1 MIYWKSVYSTKAV
14 NETTNNH
21 QPITMTAINDMKI
34 LLRSMKACH
43 IIILFYVLLVFSAC
57 VQKPPVSTESAQI
70 GAEDELFAAAEKMF
84 EFQDYTQ
91 SLEAY
96 QDYVY
101 RYPDRPFAPAA
112 LMKIGKIN
120 SILGRYVESRRAY
133 NRLISEYPRSSF
145 NPDARVEILFTLYQ
159 EGAYSAV
166 IEQASEVLQ
175 SLDSA
180 SHIFRTYAMVGDAYL
195 ALGSPADAFKYYV
208 EASQFSSELEKEAI
222 TQKIKTS
229 IAQLDS
235 AAIVE
240 LLKSWQI
247 NLPRDYLMFQL
258 GLNYAME
265 EKYDEA
271 LVAFEKF
278 INQYPQHENAALA
291 ENLIKQIKESA
302 LFNRY
307 TIGCLLPLSGPYQ
320 AVGLR
325 ALKGLEFALERFS
338 VQSSGPQMNIIVK
351 DSQGDPGQTRLAMQ
365 ELIEEKVA
373 AIIGPIVTAEI
384 AAAEAQ
390 ASGIPIITL
399 TQKDNVTSIGDY
411 VFRNFITP
419 EMQVKTL
426 TDYITKSLGLNR
438 FAILYPDETYGIT
451 FMNLFWDG
459 LLESGGKVVGVEAYN
474 PQHTDFADPIKKIVG
489 LYYNIPQDL
498 KEVTQLSLEED
509 EDQRYAD
516 AVSDPDMAD
525 ENQEQKT
532 DDEEP
537 EAMVDFDAIF
547 IPDEPKI
554 AGLIIPQL
562 AFYDVNDIYLLGTN
576 LWHSDLLIEMAAQYV
591 QGAIMPDGFFAE
603 SSEPAV
609 QNFVQIFEETYQER
623 PGFIEAVVYDTAM
636 IIFGVLNKPDLRF
649 KSELKNEL
657 LNMTVFSGITGPTY
671 FDENGEAQKQLYL
684 LKIKGRRFVEL
695 EQN

>member
-1 MIYWKSVYSTKAV
+1 MRI
-14 NETTNNH
+14 
-21 QPITMTAINDMKI
+21 P
-34 LLRSMKACH
+34 LRSMKACR
-43 IIILFYVLLVFSAC
+43 IIILFYFLLVFSAC
-57 VQKPPVSTESAQI
+57 VQKPPFTTEPAPI
-70 GAEDELFAAAEKMF
+70 GVEDELFTAAEKMF
-84 EFQDYTQ
+84 EFQDYPQ

-96 QDYVY
+96 RAYVDQ
-101 RYPDRPFAPAA
+101 YPDRPLAPAA

-120 SILGRYVESRRAY
+120 SILGNYVESRRAY

-166 IEQASEVLQ
+166 IEQASDVLR

-180 SHIFRTYAMVGDAYL
+180 PHIFRTYALVGDAYL
-195 ALGSPADAFKYYV
+195 ALGSPADAFRYYV
-208 EASQFSSELEKEAI
+208 EARQISSELEQEAI
-222 TQKIKTS
+222 TKKIKAS

-235 AAIVE
+235 ATIIE
-240 LLKSWQI
+240 LLKSWKI

-265 EKYDEA
+265 EKYDDA
-271 LVAFEKF
+271 LVAFEEF
-278 INQYPQHENAALA
+278 INQYPEHENAALA
-291 ENLIKQIKESA
+291 KDLIKQIQENA

-325 ALKGLEFALERFS
+325 ALKGLELALERFS

-351 DSQGDPGQTRLAMQ
+351 DSRGDPDQTRLAMQ
-365 ELIEEKVA
+365 ELIDAKVA
-373 AIIGPIVTAEI
+373 AIIGPIVTAEV

-390 ASGIPIITL
+390 ANGIPIITL

-426 TDYITKSLGLNR
+426 TDYITTSLGLNR

-451 FMNLFWDG
+451 FMNLFWDQ
-459 LLESGGKVVGVEAYN
+459 LLENGGKIVGVEAYN
-474 PQHTDFADPIKKIVG
+474 PQHTDFADPIKKLVG
-489 LYYNIPQDL
+489 LYYDIPDDL
-498 KEVTQLSLEED
+498 KEAAQLSMEEEGSQGD
-509 EDQRYAD
+509 EDVLLDQD
-516 AVSDPDMAD
+516 ITNEDPD
-525 ENQEQKT
+525 QKT

-547 IPDEPKI
+547 IPDSPRT

-562 AFYDVNDIYLLGTN
+562 AFYDVKDIYLLGTN
-576 LWHSDLLIEMAAQYV
+576 LWHSDLLIEMAGQYV

-603 SSEPAV
+603 SAEPAV
-609 QNFVQIFEETYQER
+609 QDFVQIFEETYQEK
-623 PGFIEAVVYDTAM
+623 PGFIEAVVYDSAM

-657 LNMTVFSGITGPTY
+657 LNMTDFSGITGPIY

-684 LKIKGRRFVEL
+684 LRIKGRRFVEL
-695 EQN
+695 EQ